1 MVYSGRYSI
10 KNPSKYT
17 GDVANIVYRSLWE
30 KAVFMWCDSNPKV
43 KKWSSEEVVVPYYYE
58 VDKKYHRYFVDMKIT
73 YDDDKTILVEIKPEK
88 ETVPPT
94 GPKKTKRYINEGLTY
109 IKNMNK
115 WEAANE
121 YAKDRGWEFQVW
133 TEKTLQEMKL
143 LSKPVPGKLKKYK
156 PLKPFRRKKRKKKL

>member
-10 KNPSKYT
+10 KNPSKYS
-17 GDVANIVYRSLWE
+17 GDFSNIVYRSLWE
-30 KAVFMWCDSNPKV
+30 KAVFQWCDKNPKV
-43 KKWSSEEVVVPYYYE
+43 KKWSSEEVIVPYFYE

-73 YDDDKTILVEIKPEK
+73 YEDNKTVLVEIKPER
-88 ETVPPT
+88 ETIPPT
-94 GPKKTKRYINEGLTY
+94 GERRTKRYITEGLTY

-115 WEAANE
+115 WQAANE

-143 LSKPVPGKLKKYK
+143 MKKPVPGKLKSLPK
-156 PLKPFRRKKRKKKL
+156 LKPFRRKKRRK

>member
-10 KNPSKYT
+10 KNPSKYS
-17 GDVANIVYRSLWE
+17 GDSSNIVYRSLWE
-30 KAVFMWCDSNPKV
+30 KAVFQWCDKNPKV
-43 KKWSSEEVVVPYYYE
+43 KKWSSEEVIVPYFYE

-73 YDDDKTILVEIKPEK
+73 YDDNKTVLVEIKPER

-94 GPKKTKRYINEGLTY
+94 GERKTRRYITEGLTY

-115 WEAANE
+115 WQAANE

-133 TEKTLQEMKL
+133 TEKTLQEMTLMK
-143 LSKPVPGKLKKYK
+143 KPAAGKLKSW
-156 PLKPFRRKKRKKKL
+156 PNLKPFTRTTRRK